1 MDPDHLLRQVHS
13 QPVLPAFDFTETA
26 WALQWVVAE
35 HLTHLEMVSVV
46 LKYPTS
52 HWLHAVPVAPVGH
65 VLHVLPTQKLAHV
78 HWHALFTMDADVAW
92 LLQNPA
98 AVHSEHAG

>member
-1 MDPDHLLRQVHS
+1 MLRQVHS

-35 HLTHLEMVSVV
+35 HLTHLETVSVV

-65 VLHVLPTQKLAHV
+65 V
-78 HWHALFTMDADVAW
+78 
-92 LLQNPA
+92 
-98 AVHSEHAG
+98 